1 MSGIFKAYDVRGIYP
16 TELDETTARKIGLA
30 VRHVLA
36 GDDLAQSN
44 TVVVSRDMRSHSGPL
59 SEALIEGLRAGG
71 LDVLDVGLATTPM
84 SYFAVGHTGA
94 AGGVQVTASHNP
106 APYNGFKLS
115 RREARPASGD
125 HGIPLLE
132 EKVRS
137 GELEPAAEPGG
148 LEHAEIFEAYGERLL
163 GFLRRPEE
171 GRRLKVVVD
180 AGNGMGSI
188 YRPLLERAGIELL
201 PLYFELDGT
210 FPNHEANP
218 LKYSNLRDLCAE
230 VRRHG
235 ADLGVAFD
243 GDADRAAFVDEH
255 GEPIGNDLSTALIAA
270 ELLDR
275 DPGKAVVYDLRSS
288 RAVAEYIRE
297 HGGKPIRDRVGH
309 SFMKATLRK
318 EKGIFGGELAGH
330 YYFRDTYYADN
341 ALLAV
346 FEVLNLLR
354 ETGKTMSEL
363 IAPLQRYAKSEEI
376 NFEVEDKAGK
386 IAELGKRYAD
396 GEIDHLDGITV
407 QYPDWWFNVRPSNTE
422 PYLRLVAEA
431 STPEQLTAK
440 LDELMKLLGE
450 PV

>member
-1 MSGIFKAYDVRGIYP
+1 
-16 TELDETTARKIGLA
+16 
-30 VRHVLA
+30 
-36 GDDLAQSN
+36 
-44 TVVVSRDMRSHSGPL
+44 
-59 SEALIEGLRAGG
+59 
-71 LDVLDVGLATTPM
+71 
-84 SYFAVGHTGA
+84 
-94 AGGVQVTASHNP
+94 
-106 APYNGFKLS
+106 
-115 RREARPASGD
+115 
-125 HGIPLLE
+125 
-132 EKVRS
+132 
-137 GELEPAAEPGG
+137 
-148 LEHAEIFEAYGERLL
+148 
-163 GFLRRPEE
+163 
-171 GRRLKVVVD
+171 
-180 AGNGMGSI
+180 
-188 YRPLLERAGIELL
+188 
-201 PLYFELDGT
+201 
-210 FPNHEANP
+210 
-218 LKYSNLRDLCAE
+218 
-230 VRRHG
+230 
-235 ADLGVAFD
+235 
-243 GDADRAAFVDEH
+243 
-255 GEPIGNDLSTALIAA
+255 
-270 ELLDR
+270 
-275 DPGKAVVYDLRSS
+275 VVYDLRSS